1 MEGLRKFPDDR
12 NFRNLSGGIPMKYDL
27 IVIGGGSAG
36 HSAASTGAKL
46 GLRCALVE
54 APGPLGGLCILR
66 GCMPSKAIIE
76 TANRMRAIRE
86 AGHFGIT
93 AVTPA
98 LDLPRLRERAG
109 ALLKDFRDYRR
120 HEMEAGGYELIRGT
134 ATLVSPHEVE
144 LSENKQRLHGA
155 AIIIATGSKPDIPEI
170 EGLEGTPY
178 WTSDEMIELP
188 ELPETIAVVGH
199 GAIGMEA
206 AHLFE
211 GLGSRVTVL
220 VRGERI
226 LSHFD
231 RDISRVIEAESL
243 DRGITF
249 LKNTEIFHVEH
260 GAGKFHLSLTGRDK
274 LTVDALL
281 IATGRTPNTIGFGF
295 QKVGIAMDRK
305 RILIDDRC
313 STSLPHIFAVGDCA
327 SPVAVVHL
335 AVIQGA
341 VAARNAG
348 RMIRNG
354 HSGLSHEWSPETA
367 MTGLF
372 TEPQCVE
379 IGTGVKQAGEKGVP
393 ILTGRINYNDQG
405 KGMIAGSRHG
415 FVKII
420 AEAAT
425 HRIIGAAAAGPEVLE
440 TSHVVQVAI
449 SRGMTLEEFAAVPHY
464 HPTLVEAWASAAE
477 EALSGEE

>member
-1 MEGLRKFPDDR
+1 
-12 NFRNLSGGIPMKYDL
+12 MKYDL

-36 HSAASTGAKL
+36 HSAASTAAKL
-46 GLRCALVE
+46 GLHCALVE
-54 APGPLGGLCILR
+54 APGPLGGLCVLR

-76 TANRMRAIRE
+76 TANRMRVIRE
-86 AGHFGIT
+86 AERFGIT
-93 AVTPA
+93 VGTPA
-98 LDLPRLRERAG
+98 LDLPRLSERAG

-120 HEMEAGGYELIRGT
+120 QEMETAGYELLRGT
-134 ATLVSPHEVE
+134 ASLVSPHEVE
-144 LSENKQRLHGA
+144 LAETKERLEA
-155 AIIIATGSKPDIPEI
+155 KAIIIATGSKPDIPEI
-170 EGLEGTPY
+170 EGLENTPY
-178 WTSDEMIELP
+178 WTSDEMIALP
-188 ELPETIAVVGH
+188 ELPETIAIVGN

-211 GLGSRVTVL
+211 GLGSHVTVL

-231 RDISRVIEAESL
+231 DDIAKTIEAEST

-249 LKNTEIFHVEH
+249 LKNTEIFHVAH
-260 GAGKFHLSLTGRDK
+260 KDGKFHLSLTGREK
-274 LTVDALL
+274 LVVDMLL
-281 IATGRTPNTIGFGF
+281 LATGRTPNTIGFGF
-295 QKVGIAMDRK
+295 QKTGIAMDRK

-327 SPVAVVHL
+327 SPLAVVHL

-341 VAARNAG
+341 VAARNAS
-348 RMIRNG
+348 RIIRDG
-354 HSGLSHEWSPETA
+354 HSELSHEWNPETA

-379 IGTGVKQAGEKGVP
+379 MGMGEKEASKKGIKV
-393 ILTGRINYNDQG
+393 LTGRINYNDQG
-405 KGMIAGSRHG
+405 KGMIAGSQHG
-415 FVKII
+415 FVKVI
-420 AEAAT
+420 ADAES

-440 TSHVVQVAI
+440 TSHVIQIAI
-449 SRGMTLEEFAAVPHY
+449 SRGMTLEEYASVPHY

-477 EALSGEE
+477 EALNGAE